1 MSTTVH
7 KHKMVITH
15 PALSLTYGHHGTEEG
30 GYMCTCIYVY
40 LFFMAIMKI
49 REMCMYV
56 RQVLNGVSNGIQ
68 GMFHVFMH
76 LCVCMS
82 LCMSLSIV

>member
-30 GYMCTCIYVY
+30 GRMCTCIYVY
-40 LFFMAIMKI
+40 LFFMAVMKNK
-49 REMCMYV
+49 REV
-56 RQVLNGVSNGIQ
+56 R
-68 GMFHVFMH
+68 
-76 LCVCMS
+76 VCASS
-82 LCMSLSIV
+82 LEWC